1 MYEYTPSNNRTEELT
16 KELREAQ
23 MLLESSEDAEMKQ
36 LAQDEV
42 ERIAHELIPADKFA
56 ARPVILEIRPAAG
69 GDEAELFAGELWRM
83 YQKFAALRNWKFE
96 VLNSTSTP
104 LGGIKEAVAEI
115 RPAPGSAMDR
125 SGATGPWTALKF
137 EKGVH
142 RVQRVPSTEKSGRIH
157 TSTTTVAVLPIAEVV
172 DVELNPNDL
181 EITTYRAGGHG
192 GQNVNKVETAV
203 RILHKPTGFLVNMQ
217 DERSQAKNKDKAM
230 SVIRSRVLEYQGEQ
244 LAKARSG
251 ERKAQVGTGD
261 RSEKIRTYNFPQDRV
276 TDHRIAESWSQ
287 VEKIMNGYLDPVTNA
302 LNRADWQLKLGELL
316 TS

>member
-1 MYEYTPSNNRTEELT
+1 MTIQKEPAVYEYTPSNNRTEEL
-16 KELREAQ
+16 KAELREAQ
-23 MLLESSEDAEMKQ
+23 GILESTEDAEMKQ
-36 LAQDEV
+36 LAQEEV
-42 ERIAHELIPADKFA
+42 ERIASELIPADKFA

-83 YQKFAALRNWKFE
+83 YQKFAALRSWKFD
-96 VLNSTSTP
+96 VLSSTSTP

-115 RPAPGSAMDR
+115 RGH
-125 SGATGPWTALKF
+125 GAWTALKF

-142 RVQRVPSTEKSGRIH
+142 RVQRVPSTEKAGRIH
-157 TSTTTVAVLPIAEVV
+157 TSTATVAVLPIAEVV

-203 RILHKPTGFLVNMQ
+203 RILHKPTGFVVNMQ
-217 DERSQAKNKDKAM
+217 DERSQAKNKEKAM

-276 TDHRIAESWSQ
+276 TDHRIAQSWSQ
-287 VEKIMNGYLDPVTNA
+287 AEKIMNGYLDPISDA
-302 LNRADWQLKLGELL
+302 LSKADWQLKLDELL
-316 TS
+316 HD